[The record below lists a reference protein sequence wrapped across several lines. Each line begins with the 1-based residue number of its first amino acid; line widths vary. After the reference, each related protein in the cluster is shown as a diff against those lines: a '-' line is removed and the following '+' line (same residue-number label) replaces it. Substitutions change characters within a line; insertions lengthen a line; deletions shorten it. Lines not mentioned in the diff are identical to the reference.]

1 MLGLPTLGRFLS
13 LVRVILGSIFLVSG
27 VAKIPM
33 LSPVAAT
40 IRQIAPLGSVTSFV
54 CAASLIGFELGVA
67 AFMLLRV
74 HLVCA
79 ARVGTIV
86 TAGFVAILGRSILRG
101 DELRCNCFGVLGVF
115 TSNQLELALDLFLL
129 GGFILVAWKTGSGRK
144 QASTVAWKMVASAA
158 VTVVVVATGAELA
171 GAYQGDQRTYGTILQ
186 RAESQGLTSR
196 RSGQGNRLLLFVDVR
211 ELQCAICY
219 EDFVAL
225 CDSLSSPGKDSL
237 FGRTVVVVRD
247 GAIGEGRSGA
257 AMMRWARETGIAGP
271 ILFLS
276 EEEYDLAGS
285 GKNFALVVD
294 RSGGVVHEEDMPM
307 GEELRKVLLTALDG
321 Q

>member
-1 MLGLPTLGRFLS
+1 
-13 LVRVILGSIFLVSG
+13 
-27 VAKIPM
+27 
-33 LSPVAAT
+33 
-40 IRQIAPLGSVTSFV
+40 
-54 CAASLIGFELGVA
+54 
-67 AFMLLRV
+67 
-74 HLVCA
+74 
-79 ARVGTIV
+79 
-86 TAGFVAILGRSILRG
+86 
-101 DELRCNCFGVLGVF
+101 
-115 TSNQLELALDLFLL
+115 LELALDLFLL